1 MPKAGPSQIRKTP
14 FFNREGMAAH
24 TTAFSYGA
32 IIARQKARG
41 LPYRFRTETYT
52 IAPPDRP
59 GLLTITQTFLDAFI
73 PSFGGW
79 VPMRGN
85 RGYARRIPL
94 PA

>member
-1 MPKAGPSQIRKTP
+1 MPKARPSQIRKNP
-14 FFNREGMAAH
+14 FRSREEQAAN
-24 TTAFSYGA
+24 TTAFSYST

-41 LPYRFRTETYT
+41 LPYRFRTETRT
-52 IAPPDRP
+52 IAPMDRP
-59 GLLTITQTFLDAFI
+59 GTIMITQTFLDAFL

-85 RGYARRIPL
+85 RGYAQRIPL